1 MASVVGSPR
10 ADRKAT
16 VNTAAMV
23 KNGRT
28 MGAILTNV
36 VVSNP
41 ADPSRNWQGE
51 FLVDSGAIDTVV
63 PANRLQE
70 IGIPIVEERQYTL
83 ADGQVIELG
92 VGVAQIGLMGGIAGV
107 TVVFADDGVRPLL
120 GATAMESLGIEIDMR
135 DETLRRLPAVQ
146 L

>member
-1 MASVVGSPR
+1 
-10 ADRKAT
+10 
-16 VNTAAMV
+16 
-23 KNGRT
+23 

-63 PANRLQE
+63 PAKELRE

-107 TVVFADDGVRPLL
+107 TVVFADDGVRLL